1 MPQILIIADDLSG
14 AADCAIA
21 CAGSGLSAMVTF
33 GDLQKEVATEVLS
46 IDADTRNLEPGLA
59 AQQTATLF
67 HRHAAAENL
76 LVFKKL
82 DSTLRG
88 NVGTEM
94 AAILELCR
102 GMSSSNRRIVAVMA
116 PAFPAGGRTTVEG
129 RQLVHGKPLHE
140 SETWRHLDASCP
152 SHIPTMLRTAGM
164 QPATLALD
172 LVRSSAIALRQAME
186 QLAENADV
194 LICDAET
201 DDDLRAIA
209 TASMALGRETLWC
222 GSAGLAY
229 HLPFAAGL
237 SGTASPCPA
246 SPLATGPTLMVVGSL
261 SSVSREQV
269 KVLASSSSVTVLALP
284 TNVLLAGAQS
294 PEWSEHAR
302 ALRATLQ
309 RKQDIAVV
317 IEADDQIDTAK
328 GRALST
334 ALGAM
339 MAPLV
344 ESIGAVVVTGGETAR
359 SVLQSWGIN
368 GLRMIG
374 ELEPGLPFSVTENW
388 NKRLPVLTKAGAFG
402 NSQTLLHCWQF
413 LQHLDRTAP
422 VTHLEP
428 KGP

>member
-21 CAGSGLSAMVTF
+21 CAGSGLSAVVTF
-33 GDLQKEVATEVLS
+33 GDLQEEVATEVLS
-46 IDADTRNLEPGLA
+46 IDADTRNLEPDLA

-76 LVFKKL
+76 LLFKKL

-88 NVGTEM
+88 NVGAEM
-94 AAILELCR
+94 AALLELRR

-129 RQLVHGKPLHE
+129 QQLVHGKPLHE

-152 SHIPTMLRTAGM
+152 SHIPTMLRMAGM

-209 TASMALGRETLWC
+209 TASMVLGRETLWS

-237 SGTASPCPA
+237 SGTAPCPT
-246 SPLATGPTLMVVGSL
+246 SLLATGPTLIVVGSL

-269 KVLASSSSVTVLALP
+269 NVLASSSSVTVLALP

-294 PEWSEHAR
+294 PEWPEHAR
-302 ALRATLQ
+302 ALRTTLQ

-328 GRALST
+328 GRALSS

-374 ELEPGLPFSVTENW
+374 ELEPGLPLSVTENW

-402 NSQTLLHCWQF
+402 NPQTLLHCWQF
-413 LQHLDRTAP
+413 LHHLDRTTP
-422 VTHLEP
+422 VTHFAL
-428 KGP
+428 KGS